1 MSVYLG
7 TQKVQ
12 VYLGTAAKRVFAGR
26 PDYLILRGKLVWADP
41 KIYLQSDGTAYVD
54 TGIVP
59 DNQTGLK
66 VVCSVPP
73 YNGTDNIVVGTRET
87 TGNTRFWID
96 LDWTDSKVHFGFN
109 NYLSGSF
116 STLNMQRG
124 KYYQTSLNW
133 LNDRKGIAN
142 GVQVRDVSNI
152 TLSAQTK
159 NIYVFKPNYSSLSAP
174 YYGKVKSV
182 SISQGD
188 QEVRRFVPVP
198 AGLVIGS
205 TTISANCLFDIVT
218 QTPYYNAGG
227 GNFTYGKEN

>member
-1 MSVYLG
+1 MGLQYNG
-7 TQKVQ
+7 TDVQ
-12 VYLGTAAKRVFAGR
+12 GVTFNNNAVKYVIK
-26 PDYLILRGKLVWADP
+26 DGKLVFADP

-66 VVCSVPP
+66 AVCSVPP
-73 YNGTDNIVVGTRET
+73 YNGTDNIVVGTRESSD
-87 TGNTRFWID
+87 NTRFWLD
-96 LDWTDSKVHFGFN
+96 FDWTDSQFIVGFN
-109 NYLSGSF
+109 SYTRTPF
-116 STLNMQRG
+116 STLGMTRNN
-124 KYYQTSLNW
+124 YYPISVNW

-142 GVQVRDVSNI
+142 DIEIRDLSSV
-152 TLSAQTK
+152 TLKTITK

-218 QTPYYNAGG
+218 QTPYYNAGSG
-227 GNFTYGKEN
+227 SFTIGQDA

>member
-1 MSVYLG
+1 MGLYIG
-7 TQKVQ
+7 AQK
-12 VYLGTAAKRVFAGR
+12 YC
-26 PDYLILRGKLVWADP
+26 PILIKEVPSAYIIKYGKLVDIDP

-87 TGNTRFWID
+87 AGNTRFWID

-116 STLNMQRG
+116 SNLNMQRG

-142 GVQVRDVSNI
+142 GIEVRDVSNI

-159 NIYVFKPNYSSLSAP
+159 NIYVFKPNYSTLNVP

-182 SISQGD
+182 CISQGT
-188 QEVRRFVPVP
+188 QVVRHFVPVP
-198 AGLVIGS
+198 EGLVIGA
-205 TTISANCLFDIVT
+205 TTISKNCLFDMIT
-218 QTPYYNAGG
+218 QTPYYNAGT
-227 GNFTYGKEN
+227 GNFTIGWGQ